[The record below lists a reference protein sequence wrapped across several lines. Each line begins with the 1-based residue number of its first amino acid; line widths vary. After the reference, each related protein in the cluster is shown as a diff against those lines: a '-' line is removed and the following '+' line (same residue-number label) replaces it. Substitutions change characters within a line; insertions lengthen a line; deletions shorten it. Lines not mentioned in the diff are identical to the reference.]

1 MSTYIQY
8 EIWLF
13 LQSFVLGAGLLLFYR
28 LIRVIRRLFSR
39 SSAYSGLFDILYW
52 LVLTML
58 VFARIYQTNQGILR
72 NFLFFGLLSGA
83 FFTYLTLASAFEL
96 ICYKILEIPVRFM
109 KKFSKK
115 LSNRLLFWGKS
126 CKILARQSANRYKNS
141 TRNPLQTKKGRKVGK
156 IREKTKKKTIG
167 YNQLGMFGI
176 SLIVLV
182 LLLSLMVQS
191 RDLKESLAGYETRAE
206 ALSQQ
211 LEEEQAR
218 TEEIKELKEYMQ
230 TDEYAEQAA
239 REKLGLVKD
248 NEIIFQEAN

>member
-1 MSTYIQY
+1 
-8 EIWLF
+8 
-13 LQSFVLGAGLLLFYR
+13 
-28 LIRVIRRLFSR
+28 
-39 SSAYSGLFDILYW
+39 
-52 LVLTML
+52 
-58 VFARIYQTNQGILR
+58 
-72 NFLFFGLLSGA
+72 
-83 FFTYLTLASAFEL
+83 
-96 ICYKILEIPVRFM
+96 
-109 KKFSKK
+109 
-115 LSNRLLFWGKS
+115 
-126 CKILARQSANRYKNS
+126 
-141 TRNPLQTKKGRKVGK
+141 
-156 IREKTKKKTIG
+156 
-167 YNQLGMFGI
+167 MFGI

-182 LLLSLMVQS
+182 LLLS

>member
-1 MSTYIQY
+1 
-8 EIWLF
+8 
-13 LQSFVLGAGLLLFYR
+13 
-28 LIRVIRRLFSR
+28 
-39 SSAYSGLFDILYW
+39 
-52 LVLTML
+52 
-58 VFARIYQTNQGILR
+58 
-72 NFLFFGLLSGA
+72 
-83 FFTYLTLASAFEL
+83 
-96 ICYKILEIPVRFM
+96 
-109 KKFSKK
+109 
-115 LSNRLLFWGKS
+115 
-126 CKILARQSANRYKNS
+126 
-141 TRNPLQTKKGRKVGK
+141 
-156 IREKTKKKTIG
+156 
-167 YNQLGMFGI
+167 MFGI

-248 NEIIFQEAN
+248 IEIIFQEAN

>member
-1 MSTYIQY
+1 
-8 EIWLF
+8 
-13 LQSFVLGAGLLLFYR
+13 
-28 LIRVIRRLFSR
+28 
-39 SSAYSGLFDILYW
+39 
-52 LVLTML
+52 
-58 VFARIYQTNQGILR
+58 
-72 NFLFFGLLSGA
+72 
-83 FFTYLTLASAFEL
+83 
-96 ICYKILEIPVRFM
+96 
-109 KKFSKK
+109 
-115 LSNRLLFWGKS
+115 
-126 CKILARQSANRYKNS
+126 
-141 TRNPLQTKKGRKVGK
+141 
-156 IREKTKKKTIG
+156 
-167 YNQLGMFGI
+167 MFGI

-218 TEEIKELKEYMQ
+218 TEEIKELKEYKQ

>member
-1 MSTYIQY
+1 
-8 EIWLF
+8 
-13 LQSFVLGAGLLLFYR
+13 
-28 LIRVIRRLFSR
+28 
-39 SSAYSGLFDILYW
+39 
-52 LVLTML
+52 
-58 VFARIYQTNQGILR
+58 
-72 NFLFFGLLSGA
+72 
-83 FFTYLTLASAFEL
+83 
-96 ICYKILEIPVRFM
+96 
-109 KKFSKK
+109 
-115 LSNRLLFWGKS
+115 
-126 CKILARQSANRYKNS
+126 
-141 TRNPLQTKKGRKVGK
+141 
-156 IREKTKKKTIG
+156 
-167 YNQLGMFGI
+167 MFGI

-182 LLLSLMVQS
+182 RLLYLMVPS

>member
-1 MSTYIQY
+1 M
-8 EIWLF
+8 
-13 LQSFVLGAGLLLFYR
+13 
-28 LIRVIRRLFSR
+28 
-39 SSAYSGLFDILYW
+39 
-52 LVLTML
+52 
-58 VFARIYQTNQGILR
+58 
-72 NFLFFGLLSGA
+72 
-83 FFTYLTLASAFEL
+83 
-96 ICYKILEIPVRFM
+96 
-109 KKFSKK
+109 
-115 LSNRLLFWGKS
+115 GKS
-126 CKILARQSANRYKNS
+126 G
-141 TRNPLQTKKGRKVGK
+141 KKR
-156 IREKTKKKTIG
+156 RKKTIG

-230 TDEYAEQAA
+230 TEEYAEQAA

>member
-1 MSTYIQY
+1 MS
-8 EIWLF
+8 F
-13 LQSFVLGAGLLLFYR
+13 FFVF
-28 LIRVIRRLFSR
+28 
-39 SSAYSGLFDILYW
+39 
-52 LVLTML
+52 
-58 VFARIYQTNQGILR
+58 
-72 NFLFFGLLSGA
+72 
-83 FFTYLTLASAFEL
+83 
-96 ICYKILEIPVRFM
+96 
-109 KKFSKK
+109 
-115 LSNRLLFWGKS
+115 
-126 CKILARQSANRYKNS
+126 
-141 TRNPLQTKKGRKVGK
+141 
-156 IREKTKKKTIG
+156 
-167 YNQLGMFGI
+167 

>member
-1 MSTYIQY
+1 
-8 EIWLF
+8 
-13 LQSFVLGAGLLLFYR
+13 
-28 LIRVIRRLFSR
+28 
-39 SSAYSGLFDILYW
+39 
-52 LVLTML
+52 
-58 VFARIYQTNQGILR
+58 
-72 NFLFFGLLSGA
+72 
-83 FFTYLTLASAFEL
+83 
-96 ICYKILEIPVRFM
+96 
-109 KKFSKK
+109 
-115 LSNRLLFWGKS
+115 
-126 CKILARQSANRYKNS
+126 
-141 TRNPLQTKKGRKVGK
+141 
-156 IREKTKKKTIG
+156 
-167 YNQLGMFGI
+167 MFGI

-230 TDEYAEQAA
+230 TDEYAEQAS

>member
-1 MSTYIQY
+1 M
-8 EIWLF
+8 
-13 LQSFVLGAGLLLFYR
+13 
-28 LIRVIRRLFSR
+28 
-39 SSAYSGLFDILYW
+39 
-52 LVLTML
+52 
-58 VFARIYQTNQGILR
+58 
-72 NFLFFGLLSGA
+72 
-83 FFTYLTLASAFEL
+83 
-96 ICYKILEIPVRFM
+96 
-109 KKFSKK
+109 
-115 LSNRLLFWGKS
+115 GKS
-126 CKILARQSANRYKNS
+126 G
-141 TRNPLQTKKGRKVGK
+141 KKQR
-156 IREKTKKKTIG
+156 KKTIG

-218 TEEIKELKEYMQ
+218 TEIKELKEYMQ